1 MFISLSSLL
10 RHLTTV
16 RMYKRRYKLEAT
28 DEKMTSFRKFFRAS
42 DDVTLPARYF
52 LNTSYYYFDRPT
64 KIYKKFFGE
73 FDGAEFSVTISGN
86 GYNLELT
93 LSNAGSQDIRI
104 SRSGWVGFPKLDKVD
119 FVLKP
124 NISVSQ
130 SILAKNF
137 HQSRGRL
144 EYFDDLE
151 GLFLVYNC
159 PIL

>member
-104 SRSGWVGFPKLDKVD
+104 PEVGQGRFRPEAEHLGQPINPSQELPSEQRKVGVLRRLGRFVSRL
-119 FVLKP
+119 
-124 NISVSQ
+124 
-130 SILAKNF
+130 
-137 HQSRGRL
+137 
-144 EYFDDLE
+144 
-151 GLFLVYNC
+151 
-159 PIL
+159 